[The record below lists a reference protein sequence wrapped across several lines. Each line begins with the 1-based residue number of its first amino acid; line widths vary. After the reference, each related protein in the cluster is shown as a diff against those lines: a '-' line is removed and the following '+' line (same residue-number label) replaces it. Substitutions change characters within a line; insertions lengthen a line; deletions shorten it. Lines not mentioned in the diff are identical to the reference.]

1 MPLAKVTDQVLCHVH
16 GDGRDLL
23 AVLADH
29 FLDDVGEVVV
39 LRLPDDV
46 QEGLHHRL
54 DEGGDVFFG

>member
-1 MPLAKVTDQVLCHVH
+1 MLLANFTDQVLRHVH

-46 QEGLHHRL
+46 QESLHHWL